1 MNRRNGACNQPRI
14 RADYLENAV
23 LDSVLAH
30 FQKPEQIAELT
41 EAVNEELNGDD
52 GLQVEADRLRQQI
65 ADVEAAIARLVAAL
79 EKGGRLESLVDTLK
93 TREAERA
100 RLRNDLLLVEAEIA
114 ARRPVLLTAQEVT
127 ALLGEIRQHR
137 EAEDVLELRAIL
149 RLVIERV
156 TVDGEDQAIQYR
168 PEIRPYFAG

>member
-1 MNRRNGACNQPRI
+1 MNRRNDACNQPRI

-52 GLQVEADRLRQQI
+52 GLQAEADRLRQQI

-79 EKGGRLESLVDTLK
+79 EKGGHLESLLDSLK
-93 TREAERA
+93 TREAERV

-114 ARRPVLLTAQEVT
+114 ARRPTVLTPQEVAT
-127 ALLGEIRQHR
+127 LLGEIRQHR
-137 EAEDVLELRAIL
+137 EAEDTLELRAIL
-149 RLVIERV
+149 RLVIERMV
-156 TVDGEDQAIQYR
+156 VEGESYQICYR
-168 PEIRPYFAG
+168 PEVRPYFT